1 MLSRRHPWIFS
12 GAVAGGMEAA
22 DNGAVVIVVSSAG
35 NYLATGHFQKSS
47 IAVRL
52 LSFSDPAIDQAFYEN
67 RIQSAV
73 DFRKNVGLEPKDKD
87 TNCFRL
93 INGEGDGLPGLIA
106 DFYNG
111 LIVLQYH
118 SYGMHRQRE
127 FIETAFAEVMGKSAH
142 GIIGFVQG
150 LDIVGINDNQ
160 PQDQFNQG
168 DGQEVTETGIKY
180 LINPFKGQ
188 KTGFFLDQR
197 DNRVLLRQMSQ
208 GMRVL
213 NTFSYTGGFSLNALK
228 GGAMEVVSVDS
239 SSYASEMCK
248 INEQVNGFS
257 GENHEIVTGDVFEF
271 LKEDPREF
279 NVVILDP
286 PAFAKS
292 RKKSHNAVQAYK
304 RLNREGLKK
313 VKKGGFLI
321 TFSCSQVIASQLFED
336 TIRAAA
342 IECGRPAKIIKRLGP
357 GTDHPV
363 SVFHP
368 EGHYLKGLLVHLDG

>member
-1 MLSRRHPWIFS
+1 MLSRKHLWIFS
-12 GAVAGGMEAA
+12 GAIAGGIKAA
-22 DNGAVVIVVSSAG
+22 ENGALVRVVSSSG
-35 NYLATGHFQKSS
+35 KYMATGHFQQSS

-52 LSFSDPAIDQAFYEN
+52 LTFSDQTIDQAFYKKRIKSALNYRKTQNLNPAGEN
-67 RIQSAV
+67 
-73 DFRKNVGLEPKDKD
+73 

-93 INGEGDGLPGLIA
+93 INGEGDKLSGLIA

-118 SYGMHRQRE
+118 SYGMYHQRSSIKAAMANVIGNHE
-127 FIETAFAEVMGKSAH
+127 HEIIE
-142 GIIGFVQG
+142 FVQG
-150 LDIVGINDNQ
+150 LDLKKVDENFPTDHFA
-160 PQDQFNQG
+160 QDG
-168 DGQEVTETGIKY
+168 GQEVIEAGIKY
-180 LINPFKGQ
+180 LINPFRGQ

-197 DNRVLLRQMSQ
+197 DNRIFLRQMSLGKQ
-208 GMRVL
+208 VL

-228 GGAMEVVSVDS
+228 GGAVEVVSVDS

-248 INEQVNGFS
+248 KNEQLNGLS

-271 LKEDPREF
+271 LKEDSREF
-279 NVVILDP
+279 DVVILDP

-313 VKKGGFLI
+313 VKEGGFLM
-321 TFSCSQVIASQLFED
+321 TFSCSQVISNQLFED